1 MGNRKENP
9 SSAPPKEDSPMA
21 WDVNNFKEAYPQ
33 GQVVSLKDYEELEEK
48 LRLSEQEKK
57 WNLITQRSLWNSLF
71 SLLEV
76 CPDLVDKIHELQNT
90 EEISQDGVNALRK
103 WVEATSGNHEDM
115 DAYYE
120 GKISQLIDIMNI
132 VIEQNWSH
140 NIMTTIIAKDC
151 PECIEG
157 LRKKLKSEIDKR
169 EDKPP
174 YVSRETLV

>member
-1 MGNRKENP
+1 
-9 SSAPPKEDSPMA
+9 
-21 WDVNNFKEAYPQ
+21 
-33 GQVVSLKDYEELEEK
+33 
-48 LRLSEQEKK
+48 
-57 WNLITQRSLWNSLF
+57 LF